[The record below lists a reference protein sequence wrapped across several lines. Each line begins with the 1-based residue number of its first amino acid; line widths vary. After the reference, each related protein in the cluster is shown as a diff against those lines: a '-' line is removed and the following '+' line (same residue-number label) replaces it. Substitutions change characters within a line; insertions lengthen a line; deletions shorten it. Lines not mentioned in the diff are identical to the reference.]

1 MNKNVA
7 KLLATLAALLLVAL
21 LAVPRARAQLDPGE
35 HSFGVYQEGALVG
48 EIYRE
53 DTDTRTYKE
62 YWVLY
67 PGYVYPSEKSV
78 VETTIKPGL
87 SFYSDAK
94 DFFARVPWTR
104 GSRYV
109 STLCS
114 DGTTLLGR

>member
-7 KLLATLAALLLVAL
+7 KLSAIVAALLLVAL
-21 LAVPRARAQLDPGE
+21 LAVPRAHAQLEPTKV
-35 HSFGVYQEGALVG
+35 SFGVYQEGALVG

-67 PGYVYPSEKSV
+67 PGYVYPSEKNTV
-78 VETTIKPGL
+78 VTTIKPGL

-114 DGTTLLGR
+114 DGVTLPGR